1 MAAVTVCTD
10 FGAQENEVCFCCLV
24 EIYDGTWQGLKNFV
38 ELSD

>member
-1 MAAVTVCTD
+1 MAAVTVHTD

-24 EIYDGTWQGLKNFV
+24 EMYDGTWQALKNFV